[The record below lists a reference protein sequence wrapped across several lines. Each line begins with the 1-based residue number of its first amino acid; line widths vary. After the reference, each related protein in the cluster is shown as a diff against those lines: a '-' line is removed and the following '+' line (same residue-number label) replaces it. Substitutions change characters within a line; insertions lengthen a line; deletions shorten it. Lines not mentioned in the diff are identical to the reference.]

1 MTYEVTFTVT
11 YKTTVQV
18 DGNDEEDAY
27 HNLES
32 MIEDGKLDLDL
43 EKDLLEYEIDEDSIE
58 DISEGIYY
66 NDLYT
71 FYSEKGVFR

>member
-18 DGNDEEDAY
+18 GANDEYDAY
-27 HNLES
+27 NVVES

-43 EKDLLEYEIDEDSIE
+43 KKDLLEYEIDEDNIE
-58 DISEGIYY
+58 DISEALYY
-66 NDLYT
+66 NDAYT
-71 FYSEKGVFR
+71 FYHEKGML